1 MLNIDKIQHSIYFGS
16 GMLYSSDD
24 RIHGN
29 HFDKYSDYRRMNRSV
44 YSDYVDGDISL
55 MHLLSDKFE
64 DLWNILT
71 KKNPNLELKAQM
83 IERDLLEEAHRK
95 SHFDIAA

>member
-1 MLNIDKIQHSIYFGS
+1 MLNVNKIQSNIYFGS
-16 GMLYSSDD
+16 GMLYSRDD
-24 RIHGN
+24 SADSP
-29 HFDKYSDYRRMNRSV
+29 HFDKFRDYRRMNKSV

-71 KKNPNLELKAQM
+71 KKNPKLELKAQM
-83 IERDLLEEAHRK
+83 IERDLLEEAKQK
-95 SHFDIAA
+95 SGFDIAA